1 MGFCEDL
8 ATLFAE
14 QAVVALDGDVF
25 IGLSAVIPDGDGP
38 YLIVVE
44 TSGTGPEYRQDVAG
58 PSMEMPGAQVV
69 ARGLDRAAARSLAW
83 AAWVAASRVRNRTIG
98 SVWYRSVNVVQSPF
112 ELGLDAT
119 GRRARFVFNVIGDK
133 KPS

>member
-14 QAVVALDGDVF
+14 QGVVATENDVF
-25 IGLSAVIPDGDGP
+25 IGLSALMPDGDGP
-38 YLIVVE
+38 YLVVVE

-69 ARGLDRAAARSLAW
+69 ARGMDRAGARALAW
-83 AAWVAASRVRNRTIG
+83 SAWTAASQVRNRTIG
-98 SVWYRSVNVVQSPF
+98 STWYRSVNVVQSPF

-119 GRRARFVFNVIGDK
+119 GRRARFVFNVMADK